1 MISQADIPTA
11 LHLQLKV
18 KCHFLWNVTL
28 EFYSQIGISRPPLGV
43 STYILQLYLLLFFS
57 GT

>member
-28 EFYSQIGISRPPLGV
+28 EFYSQIGISRPPLGQW
-43 STYILQLYLLLFFS
+43 QLAWAAVINWP
-57 GT
+57 